1 MNPYQRTTLLFFVL
15 TLLFPLPVSFAYPNR
30 PESYVESE
38 KKWEEARSVYM
49 KELDSYI
56 HYLNSEIQ
64 THVKTLDHGD
74 EAKRSQ
80 IYEKFRDLLRE
91 RDKIRQRRSMMKLVT
106 VTLVDDTKNEIR
118 DTFKD
123 LQD

>member
-1 MNPYQRTTLLFFVL
+1 MNKRLFVL
-15 TLLFPLPVSFAYPNR
+15 LSLLVFLPSLCFAYPNR
-30 PESYVESE
+30 PESYVEAE
-38 KKWEEARSVYM
+38 KKWEDARSVYM
-49 KELDSYI
+49 KELDGYI
-56 HYLNSEIQ
+56 NYLNSEIEN
-64 THVKTLDHGD
+64 HVKTLDHGD
-74 EAKRSQ
+74 ETKRSQ

-91 RDKIRQRRSMMKLVT
+91 RDKIRQRRSMTKLVT